1 MNKILVL
8 AQNFKSISEIDIIII
23 CVPTHTGIH
32 REPDLS
38 YIKSTLLTI
47 APFFKKINY

>member
-8 AQNFKSISEIDIIII
+8 AQNFQKNFEIDIIII
-23 CVPTHTGIH
+23 CVPTPLGIH

-47 APFFKKINY
+47 APFFKINY